1 MGIMRNLRHWWP
13 VCLFLMLGLAFG
25 ALAPSDA
32 RAAHAAPGTEE
43 RTILSEDRCVI
54 GGDRPL
60 SLARAEATAAWVCDS
75 DLQTLQNPYTWL
87 RFDGDALPHGQHY
100 TLVSDASAFGGM
112 HYVAEFEDGQRR
124 AADFT
129 AADIARAWQ
138 PQTRFAVPLYG
149 AQERLAALYV
159 RIDNPLTVLNAG
171 QLALQ
176 PSAPMEENR
185 LRTMVLFGL
194 FIGMM
199 LLAGLYSAIIFGG
212 LRNKFAIW
220 HLVLALLFVTY
231 TISSGSMIFLLWPE
245 ITLVQ
250 RTNLSYMSLSLAAAS
265 VMPFFFSF
273 VSRRHVLPLWRRSM
287 LVSGAILVLNAFTMP
302 LLGHHIPFLIQP
314 IYHLLFV
321 PPLLV
326 FMGAVASA
334 WMRGSKPVRW
344 IAAAWALPT
353 AFAMERALRGMNLYL
368 PKYEWDHG
376 FYYALAY
383 MAITMAFAVSWRVRD
398 LRRDRDRAIAEGSE
412 LNRQALSDGLTGLPN
427 RRSFEQRH
435 WRDGDFLAIV
445 DVDLFKAVN
454 DDFGHQTGDDVLR
467 VIGRCL
473 LTDTAQ
479 GSLIGAWR
487 LGGEEFAVLVAAG
500 EITTASITLN
510 AVRSRISREIGN
522 DVREVTR
529 PVTLSMGMARISRG
543 RIDAAYREAD
553 RALYRAKSSGRDRLS
568 YESHGSVLATIFPK
582 RAA

>member
-1 MGIMRNLRHWWP
+1 MPEILRLWWP
-13 VCLFLMLGLAFG
+13 RCASFIFAFALGAVGSG
-25 ALAPSDA
+25 AATAMHGKGGADQRIELTQA
-32 RAAHAAPGTEE
+32 
-43 RTILSEDRCVI
+43 RCVI
-54 GGDRPL
+54 GSDRPL
-60 SLARAEATAAWVCDS
+60 SLAQAEAMGAWSCTS
-75 DLQTLQNPYTWL
+75 DLDALENDYTWL
-87 RFDGDALPHGQHY
+87 RFDGDILPHGQHFSL
-100 TLVSDASAFGGM
+100 TSDASAFSGLR
-112 HYVAEFEDGQRR
+112 YVVQFGDGHRR
-124 AADFT
+124 GAHLTAD
-129 AADIARAWQ
+129 DLARAWQ

-149 AQERLAALYV
+149 AQERPAALYV
-159 RIDNPLTVLNAG
+159 RIDKPLTVLNAG

-176 PSAPMEENR
+176 PSAHMEENR

-231 TISSGSMIFLLWPE
+231 TMSSGSMIFLLWPD
-245 ITLVQ
+245 ITLAQ
-250 RTNLSYMSLSLAAAS
+250 RTDLSYVSLSLAGAS

-273 VSRRHVLPLWRRSM
+273 VSRRHVLPRWRWLMVVGLAM
-287 LVSGAILVLNAFTMP
+287 LVGNAFLMP
-302 LLGHHIPFLIQP
+302 LVGPHIPFLIQP
-314 IYHLLFV
+314 LYHLLFV
-321 PPLLV
+321 PPLTIFV
-326 FMGAVASA
+326 GAVASA
-334 WMRGSKPVRW
+334 WMQGSKPVRW

-353 AFAMERALRGMNLYL
+353 AFALERALRGMNLYP

-376 FYYALAY
+376 FYYTLAY

-398 LRRDRDRAIAEGSE
+398 LRRDRDRAVAVGSE

-454 DDFGHQTGDDVLR
+454 DDFGHQAGDDVLR
-467 VIGRCL
+467 TIGHCL
-473 LTDTAQ
+473 LADTAQ
-479 GSLIGAWR
+479 GRLIGAWR
-487 LGGEEFAVLVAAG
+487 LGGEEFAVLVAAADVAG
-500 EITTASITLN
+500 AAIALN
-510 AVRSRISREIGN
+510 AIRSRMSDEIGRS
-522 DVREVTR
+522 VEEVTR
-529 PVTLSMGMARISRG
+529 PVTLSMGLAKIGRG

-568 YESHGSVLATIFPK
+568 YENHGSVLATIFPK